1 MPSLD
6 RQYKFRAD
14 WEGSQYWTDPIT
26 IIPHEVNEID
36 MDLDL
41 LGFDLTGDRLYVNNR
56 SKGKK
61 IQLAMV
67 GLPYGLFVSSVIAA
81 PSVSETIYYY
91 HNDHLGTPQVLTDD
105 NAQVVWKADYKP
117 FGEVDIV
124 VETVENNFRFP
135 GQYYDE
141 ETGLHYNYH
150 RYYHSDIG
158 RYLRADPIGLIGGTN
173 LYAYC
178 LNNPIILTDPN
189 GLKMDWLCFAGCLS
203 GIIVGGLPFFCE
215 WCVYLPPPANAYACA
230 ICAAAVTG
238 TAIYVCVIVCDKPEE
253 KPKKKDKCE
262 KVPSPPSEPSPPPSE
277 PPLGLPPGMPMP

>member
-135 GQYYDE
+135 GQYFDK
-141 ETGLHYNYH
+141 ETGLHYNYF
-150 RYYHSDIG
+150 RDYHPGIG
-158 RYLRADPIGLIGGTN
+158 RFLTPDPSHSIQAEGTGIPYLVLFSLNSPQE
-173 LYAYC
+173 
-178 LNNPIILTDPN
+178 LNNYPYGQNNPVKLTDPF
-189 GLKMDWLCFAGCLS
+189 GLEGSNSNKCKDECKR
-203 GIIVGGLPFFCE
+203 PFYCE
-215 WCVYLPPPANAYACA
+215 LFYT
-230 ICAAAVTG
+230 ID
-238 TAIYVCVIVCDKPEE
+238 VCDCLIQYPEWNDLQRCVDE
-253 KPKKKDKCE
+253 AKARKKECCETGKYPPKYD
-262 KVPSPPSEPSPPPSE
+262 
-277 PPLGLPPGMPMP
+277 LIF